1 MLLVHADGPAR
12 RVAGGDQPLRMAIAR
27 QRVDDR
33 PQHDDRLDAG
43 VDPGR
48 ARNLGIAR
56 IVRPHRDQHRQ
67 MAAARRA
74 ADRDLI
80 RVDLQLLRVRLGPAN
95 AVMNVGEGGRI
106 AVRAVAEIQREHDD
120 AALCE
125 ILAEAGA
132 VFEVAV
138 VPGAAVQIDIAR
150 ERPGAFGLEHPRH
163 DLAAAV
169 LQIAD
174 VLGRE
179 LRHRVVL
186 P

>member
-1 MLLVHADGPAR
+1 MD
-12 RVAGGDQPLRMAIAR
+12 
-27 QRVDDR
+27 
-33 PQHDDRLDAG
+33 
-43 VDPGR
+43 
-48 ARNLGIAR
+48 
-56 IVRPHRDQHRQ
+56 
-67 MAAARRA
+67 
-74 ADRDLI
+74 
-80 RVDLQLLRVRLGPAN
+80 
-95 AVMNVGEGGRI
+95 VGEGGRI

-125 ILAEAGA
+125 IFAEPGA

-138 VPGAAVQIDIAR
+138 VPGAAVQVDIAR